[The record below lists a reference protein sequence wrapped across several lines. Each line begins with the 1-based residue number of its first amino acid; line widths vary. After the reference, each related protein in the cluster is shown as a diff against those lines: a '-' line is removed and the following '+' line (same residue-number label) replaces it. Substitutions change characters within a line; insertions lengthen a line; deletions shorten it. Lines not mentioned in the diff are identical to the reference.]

1 MIYGYA
7 RVSAKAQLKG
17 NSLEEQRAE
26 LKRNGCEV
34 IIEEQFTG
42 KPTARPKFEELIK
55 RKLQNGD
62 TLIVTKLDQ
71 FARNVS
77 EGISTIRY
85 LFDKGVKVHVLNV
98 GLLENTAMGNFFI
111 TTLIQ
116 CLDVL
121 VMNLNS
127 FDI

>member
-1 MIYGYA
+1 M
-7 RVSAKAQLKG
+7 
-17 NSLEEQRAE
+17 
-26 LKRNGCEV
+26 KRNGCEV

-42 KPTARPKFEELIK
+42 KTTARPKFEELIK

-62 TLIVTKLDQ
+62 TLIVTKLDR